1 VWEQEESGR
10 VRTPFEPFILA
21 ATLALI
27 PVLILEA
34 DATGRWLT
42 AAYVANWLIWGI
54 FAVELAAVLIVATR
68 KKAALRAHWLDVAI
82 VLLTP
87 PLFGELLAS
96 LRFVRLARLFRLL
109 RAGVIIGR
117 AVQAQR
123 RLGSGAI
130 LRVVALVTVFI
141 VVIAGAAQAT
151 VNAGEFDSVWDGIWW
166 AIVTVTTVGY
176 GDLYPVTVQGRLIGV
191 FVMLLGIGFLSVL
204 TATVA
209 TQFIKTDT
217 ESDEVMETL
226 RKIEA
231 DLADVKAQLLATGQ
245 TSRDAD

>member
-1 VWEQEESGR
+1 
-10 VRTPFEPFILA
+10 
-21 ATLALI
+21 
-27 PVLILEA
+27 
-34 DATGRWLT
+34 
-42 AAYVANWLIWGI
+42 
-54 FAVELAAVLIVATR
+54 
-68 KKAALRAHWLDVAI
+68 
-82 VLLTP
+82 
-87 PLFGELLAS
+87 
-96 LRFVRLARLFRLL
+96 
-109 RAGVIIGR
+109 
-117 AVQAQR
+117 
-123 RLGSGAI
+123 
-130 LRVVALVTVFI
+130 
-141 VVIAGAAQAT
+141 

-176 GDLYPVTVQGRLIGV
+176 GDLYPVTVQGRLIGI

-245 TSRDAD
+245 TSRDGD